1 MDTGGVERAAL
12 GDRKHA
18 ARITRTCRPS
28 VSPECCEH
36 FVDRG
41 ERSEASVE
49 SKPKA
54 VAIASQAEE
63 AEREPERKPALHDA
77 SRRRRDS
84 NDACRGEGG
93 GGPSPPGSRITSL
106 SAGEKQKI
114 MCAAHKPYA
123 VTT

>member
-84 NDACRGEGG
+84 NDACRGGAAAPPPPALALH
-93 GGPSPPGSRITSL
+93 PSPQEKSR
-106 SAGEKQKI
+106 K
-114 MCAAHKPYA
+114 
-123 VTT
+123 